1 MLICRRVDCRLIA
14 KLSPIIKN
22 HHFIPNPPKVS
33 KQVFPRRHPNTGL
46 VGTFICN
53 KIQTILMKRT
63 LISCTQ
69 IEKVDNVDTY
79 FFSQV
84 RCQLVQMWNSQIRKK
99 FNRKRLHFNLFTLLH
114 CASLNASSDDL
125 PERMHIITLLLS
137 GKFNQI
143 SSEGSSGF
151 KLWEESWIF
160 HQDPGFEKSSKY
172 HAMPSVYSS
181 NPL

>member
-1 MLICRRVDCRLIA
+1 MKQNWTENINSSLPTVQYILQWVGYKSRQSIYRLSTYRLSTYCKMLICRRVDCRLIA

-33 KQVFPRRHPNTGL
+33 KHVFPRRHPNTGL

-84 RCQLVQMWNSQIRKK
+84 RGQLVQM
-99 FNRKRLHFNLFTLLH
+99 
-114 CASLNASSDDL
+114 
-125 PERMHIITLLLS
+125 
-137 GKFNQI
+137 
-143 SSEGSSGF
+143 
-151 KLWEESWIF
+151 
-160 HQDPGFEKSSKY
+160 
-172 HAMPSVYSS
+172 
-181 NPL
+181 